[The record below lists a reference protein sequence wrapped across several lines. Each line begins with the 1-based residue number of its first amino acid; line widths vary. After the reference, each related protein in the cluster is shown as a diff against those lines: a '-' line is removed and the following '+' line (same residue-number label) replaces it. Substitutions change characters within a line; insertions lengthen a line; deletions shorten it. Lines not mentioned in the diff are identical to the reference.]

1 MMIINHGTVET
12 KIMINHHTNR
22 RWNKRKNK
30 GQTCVQRTIS
40 HGRSDRVGVSTVSDA
55 TVTAAVAR
63 AAVTGGTTQRKR
75 LDTMDTEIDRH
86 KP

>member
-1 MMIINHGTVET
+1 MGIYSCTT
-12 KIMINHHTNR
+12 
-22 RWNKRKNK
+22 
-30 GQTCVQRTIS
+30 S
-40 HGRSDRVGVSTVSDA
+40 HDRSDRVDSTVSDA

-75 LDTMDTEIDRH
+75 LDTMDTEIGRH